1 MNVIKDLEEKLFFL
15 EEEIKKTENYLEHQ
29 KYIAERY
36 RSNIQKLKQIK
47 ANGEF
52 TLRIDG

>member
-47 ANGEF
+47 TNGEF
-52 TLRIDG
+52 TLRTDG

>member
-15 EEEIKKTENYLEHQ
+15 EEEIKKAENYLEHQ

>member
-1 MNVIKDLEEKLFFL
+1 MNAIKDLEEKLFFL
-15 EEEIKKTENYLEHQ
+15 KEEIKKTENYLEHQ
-29 KYIAERY
+29 KNIAERY

-52 TLRIDG
+52 TLRTDG

>member
-47 ANGEF
+47 ANGES